1 MIRKEVTMKS
11 EKITKVLSVI
21 SDAFYYSLTVI
32 FLIGIGILA
41 LPFLLLDSILAIRNK
56 IRYGTFEGIIIG
68 NKNYID

>member
-1 MIRKEVTMKS
+1 MKS